1 MTPSMET
8 MISSSSLSIPQEVST
23 YDGISM
29 QQSLLFSDTLK
40 DLKNLRAQLYS
51 AAEYFEV
58 SYTND
63 DQKQIVVNT
72 LKDYAVRA
80 IVNTV
85 DHLGSASY
93 KVNGLVDEKA
103 EEVTVTELRVSCI
116 EQRLRTCQEYIDHE
130 GLSQQSLV
138 ITAPKYH
145 RRYILPVEES
155 ISNSAQAGAK
165 QSSFSIDLGDHGLQ
179 QLRTANQKTTRDIT
193 SSVRKARSPSPSPR
207 SREFLFAGTIS
218 SDKRSIS
225 PASAPNSHIFRSG
238 SLSSRPTTPNS
249 SNTRRSTS
257 PSSFQTGRSSTPNRR
272 QLYPS
277 ETRKSAS
284 MHLHAEKDP
293 QKETDQ
299 YPSKGKRLLKAL
311 LSRRKS
317 KNDPMLYSYLDEY

>member
-116 EQRLRTCQEYIDHE
+116 EQRLRTCQEYNDRE

-145 RRYILPVEES
+145 RQYILPVEES
-155 ISNSAQAGAK
+155 IGNSAQAGVK

-179 QLRTANQKTTRDIT
+179 QFRTAYQKTTRDIP

-207 SREFLFAGTIS
+207 SREFLFA
-218 SDKRSIS
+218 DKRSVS
-225 PASAPNSHIFRSG
+225 PASAPDSHIFRSG

-257 PSSFQTGRSSTPNRR
+257 PISFQTGRSSTPNRR
-272 QLYPS
+272 QQYPS